1 MDTTT
6 FKYLPKSLRNL
17 TPNANWVCGVTY
29 NSIIWHSTDITKPTF
44 DEIVNEEARII
55 QNLPMDKLREERN
68 NLLEITDMYG
78 LVDFQFSSDEKK
90 QEWFTYRQSLRD
102 ITSTVSPQ
110 LDSNGILT
118 NVTFPT
124 KPSGH

>member
-68 NLLEITDMYG
+68 DLHDKVFM
-78 LVDFQFSSDEKK
+78 
-90 QEWFTYRQSLRD
+90 R
-102 ITSTVSPQ
+102 
-110 LDSNGILT
+110 
-118 NVTFPT
+118 
-124 KPSGH
+124 GHIKGF